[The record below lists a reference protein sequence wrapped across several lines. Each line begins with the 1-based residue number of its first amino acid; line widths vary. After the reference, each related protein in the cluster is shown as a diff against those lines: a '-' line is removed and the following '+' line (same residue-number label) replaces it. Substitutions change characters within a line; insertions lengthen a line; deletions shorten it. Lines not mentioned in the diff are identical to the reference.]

1 MKVEL
6 KTADFADTGIMM
18 HICNDAFRADYEKFG
33 ECPGYGRSAQSFVD
47 SMKNGI
53 VKLICVDDSVAGVL
67 TAFRNNN
74 SIYIGTLAILP
85 EYQRKNIGTKALE
98 LFIKQYPCSRYDL
111 DTPAENK
118 HCLDFYAKLGFKET
132 ARRTDGK
139 VQLVCLKKEM
149 ELFDEMDELGSPTG
163 RLVSRA
169 EAHRT
174 GAWHRSV
181 HIWVIRGEKVL
192 MQRRAMSK
200 DSFPGCIDASCTGH
214 VDAGETFTE
223 AAVRELKEEIGLEVT
238 SDDLHCFMQ
247 QTVINKDDT
256 LFNREYNVVYLLD
269 SSVPLDTLKCDRSE
283 IDDIFWIDLESL
295 RSAVELGNKKYCI
308 IPSEF
313 RAIYSLIKR
322 GVK

>member
-33 ECPGYGRSAQSFVD
+33 DSPGYGRSAQSFVD

-53 VKLICVDDSVAGVL
+53 VKLICANGSVVGVL
-67 TAFRNNN
+67 TAFQNNN
-74 SIYIGTLAILP
+74 SIYIGTFAILP
-85 EYQRKNIGTKALE
+85 EYQRKAIGTKALE
-98 LFIKQYPCSRYDL
+98 LFVKQYPCKRYDL
-111 DTPAENK
+111 DAPAENK
-118 HCLDFYAKLGFKET
+118 HCLDFYGKLGFKET
-132 ARRTDGK
+132 ARRIDGK
-139 VQLVCLKKEM
+139 VQFVCLQKEM
-149 ELFDEMDELGSPTG
+149 ELFDEMDGSGNPTG
-163 RLVSRA
+163 RLISRA

-174 GAWHRSV
+174 GAWHKSV
-181 HIWVIRGEKVL
+181 HIWVVRGEKVL

-223 AAVRELKEEIGLEVT
+223 AAVRELNEEIGLEVT
-238 SDDLHCFMQ
+238 ADDLHCFMQ

-269 SSVPLDTLKCDRSE
+269 SSVPLDTLKCDQSE
-283 IDDIFWIDLESL
+283 IDDLFWIDLESL

-313 RAIYSLIKR
+313 RAVYSLIKR